1 MKKYLLSVIVLAV
14 LGMAFPASA
23 QITIGTRSRQPL
35 NQIGPVGCP
44 YMDVDM
50 CFTYGDWWGT
60 SIGPGGTV
68 DTYCGLSGG
77 CWACLP
83 NLYGK
88 LNCSYGVDSG
98 ACNCEMQQ
106 RVGAGP
112 GIEDCA
118 PSGNCQTTAHA

>member
-1 MKKYLLSVIVLAV
+1 MKKYLLSAIVLVA
-14 LGMAFPASA
+14 LGMAFPAPA
-23 QITIGTRSRQPL
+23 QITIGTGGRQPF

-50 CFTYGDWWGT
+50 CFTYGDWWSTNVGT
-60 SIGPGGTV
+60 GGSVNTW
-68 DTYCGLSGG
+68 CSLSGG
-77 CWACLP
+77 CWTCLP

-88 LNCSYGVDSG
+88 LNCSYGVESG
-98 ACNCEMQQ
+98 GCNCEMQQ

-118 PSGNCQTTAHA
+118 PSGECSTTYHP